1 MTLQNEKPG
10 GESGPFKSCACG
22 GSYKQANTSIFSPKN
37 QAIRL
42 PSATRYYLQRYR
54 EDLIIEAQSGNKT
67 AITMLEC
74 CDYLLIE
81 SDRAERLL

>member
-1 MTLQNEKPG
+1 MTLHNENPG
-10 GESGPFKSCACG
+10 WESGAFKNCACG
-22 GSYKQANTSIFSPKN
+22 GRCKQVDTPIFPPKN

-42 PSATRYYLQRYR
+42 PSATRYYLRRYR

-74 CDYLLIE
+74 CDYLMIE

>member
-1 MTLQNEKPG
+1 MTLLNEKPG
-10 GESGPFKSCACG
+10 GESGPFKSCACSG
-22 GSYKQANTSIFSPKN
+22 RCKQVNNPIFPPKN
-37 QAIRL
+37 QSIRL
-42 PSATRYYLQRYR
+42 PSATRYYLRRYR
-54 EDLIIEAQSGNKT
+54 EELIIEAQSGNKT

>member
-1 MTLQNEKPG
+1 MTLQNENSG
-10 GESGPFKSCACG
+10 GQARASKNCSCG
-22 GSYKQANTSIFSPKN
+22 GRCKQVDTPIFPLKN

-42 PSATRYYLQRYR
+42 PSATRYYLRRYR

-67 AITMLEC
+67 ATSMLEC

-81 SDRAERLL
+81 SDRVERLL